1 MIGRHSPPAGNARRT
16 RSRSLSAN
24 VSMPVKAETPAQAK
38 AKALFE
44 AEQQF
49 IAPGIQTIALVS
61 QLAIAHGRGATLTD
75 LDGRTY
81 LDLNAGVSVASLG
94 HAHPRYVAALT
105 KQLEAVSVGSFTSEP
120 RAELVRL
127 IAELAPGEL
136 SRTQFFSGGAEAV
149 EAGIRLARSYTKR
162 TDVVGFTGGF
172 HGKTAGVLPISDVDW
187 KTLIGPLPAGH
198 HLAPY
203 ADPTRFEGSADECR
217 EHAIKQ
223 LRRVIEEEIAGRPA
237 AIVIE
242 PIQGTAG
249 NIVPPPGFLREVC
262 DVAHEYGALLLADEM
277 ITGFGRTGKLFGCDH
292 DEVVPDILTLGKGMA
307 SGFPVSALVS
317 THEIM
322 AAKPFSLP
330 SASSSSYGGNP
341 LAAAAAL
348 VTIQTILS
356 DKLIEN
362 SEQVGRLLRDGFE
375 ALARKRRSIANVRG
389 KGLLV
394 GFDLVADQETKALLP
409 KERCIE
415 FFKRC
420 LAEGLIMMSYTPRVR
435 VHPPLILTADQAR
448 SALAIVDAV
457 LDRLETE
464 A

>member
-1 MIGRHSPPAGNARRT
+1 MPAKT
-16 RSRSLSAN
+16 
-24 VSMPVKAETPAQAK
+24 ETPSRAQ
-38 AKALFE
+38 ALFE
-44 AEQQF
+44 QEQQF
-49 IAPGIQTIALVS
+49 IAPGVQTIALLS
-61 QLAIAHGRGATLTD
+61 QLAIARGSGVTLTD

-94 HAHPRYVAALT
+94 HAHPKYVAALT
-105 KQLEAVSVGSFTSEP
+105 KQLEAVSVGSFTSQP

-149 EAGIRLARSYTKR
+149 EAGIRLARSFTKR

-172 HGKTAGVLPISDVDW
+172 HGKTAGVLPISDIDW
-187 KTLIGPLPAGH
+187 KTLVGPLPPGYH
-198 HLAPY
+198 IAPY
-203 ADPTRFEGSADECR
+203 ADPTRFAASPDECR
-217 EHAIKQ
+217 EAAIRG

-237 AIVIE
+237 AVVIE

-249 NIVPPPGFLREVC
+249 NIVPPPGFLRDVRE
-262 DVAHEYGALLLADEM
+262 VAHEYGALLIADEM

-292 DEVVPDILTLGKGMA
+292 DAVVPDIMTLGKGMA

-317 THEIM
+317 TEEIM

-341 LAAAAAL
+341 LGAAAAL
-348 VTIQTILS
+348 ITIQTILA
-356 DKLIEN
+356 DKLVEN
-362 SEQVGRLLRDGFE
+362 SAKVGGVLRDGIE
-375 ALARKRRSIANVRG
+375 TIAKKRRSLANVRG
-389 KGLLV
+389 KGLLI
-394 GFDLVADQETKALLP
+394 GFDLVTDQETKTWLP

-420 LAEGLIMMSYTPRVR
+420 LAKRLIMMSYTPRVR
-435 VHPPLILTADQAR
+435 VHPPLILTAEQAS
-448 SALAIVDAV
+448 SALAIVDGV
-457 LDRLETE
+457 LEELE
-464 A
+464 AQ

>member
-1 MIGRHSPPAGNARRT
+1 
-16 RSRSLSAN
+16 
-24 VSMPVKAETPAQAK
+24 MPVKTETPAQAQ

-49 IAPGIQTIALVS
+49 IAPGIQTIALLS
-61 QLAIAHGRGATLTD
+61 QLSIAHGRGSTLTD
-75 LDGRTY
+75 VDGRTY

-149 EAGIRLARSYTKR
+149 EAAIRLARSFTKR

-203 ADPTRFEGSADECR
+203 ADPTRFEGSADDCR
-217 EHAIKQ
+217 EAAIKA
-223 LRRVIEEEIAGRPA
+223 LRRVIEKQIAGRPA

-262 DVAHEYGALLLADEM
+262 EVAHEYGALLIADEM

-292 DEVVPDILTLGKGMA
+292 DEIVPDIMTLGKGMA
-307 SGFPVSALVS
+307 SGYPVSALVS
-317 THEIM
+317 TDEIM

-348 VTIQTILS
+348 VTIQTIVADGLV
-356 DKLIEN
+356 EN
-362 SEQVGRLLRDGFE
+362 SVKVGNVLRSGLE
-375 ALARKRRSIANVRG
+375 MLAKKYRSIANVRG
-389 KGLLV
+389 RGLLI
-394 GFDLVADQETKALLP
+394 GFDLVSDQETKALLP
-409 KERCIE
+409 KERCID
-415 FFKRC
+415 FFKRG

-435 VHPPLILTADQAR
+435 VHPPLILSTEQAN
-448 SALAIVDAV
+448 SALGIIDRV
-457 LDRLETE
+457 LGRLEAE
-464 A
+464 

>member
-1 MIGRHSPPAGNARRT
+1 
-16 RSRSLSAN
+16 
-24 VSMPVKAETPAQAK
+24 MPVRTENPAA
-38 AKALFE
+38 AASTALFE
-44 AEQQF
+44 EEQEN
-49 IAPGIQTIALVS
+49 IAPGVQTIALLS
-61 QLAIAHGRGATLTD
+61 KLAIAHGRGATLTD

-105 KQLEAVSVGSFTSEP
+105 KQLEAVSVGSFTSQP

-127 IAELAPGEL
+127 IADLAPGDL
-136 SRTQFFSGGAEAV
+136 TRTQFFSGGAEAV

-187 KTLIGPLPAGH
+187 KTLIGPLPTGH

-203 ADPTRFEGSADECR
+203 ADPTRFGGSPDECR
-217 EHAIKQ
+217 EEAIKQ
-223 LRRVIEEEIAGRPA
+223 LRSVIEKEIAGRPA

-249 NIVPPPGFLREVC
+249 NIVPPPGFLREVRE
-262 DVAHEYGALLLADEM
+262 VAREYGALLIADEM
-277 ITGFGRTGKLFGCDH
+277 ITGFGRTGKLFGCNH
-292 DEVVPDILTLGKGMA
+292 DDVVPDIMTLGKGMA
-307 SGFPVSALVS
+307 SGYPVSALVS
-317 THEIM
+317 TDEIM

-356 DKLIEN
+356 DKLVEN
-362 SEQVGRLLRDGFE
+362 SEKIGRVLRDGFE
-375 ALARKRRSIANVRG
+375 VIAKKRRSIANVRG
-389 KGLLV
+389 RGLLV
-394 GFDLVADQETKALLP
+394 GFDLVTDPATKTLLP
-409 KERCIE
+409 KERCID
-415 FFKRC
+415 FFKRG

-435 VHPPLILTADQAR
+435 VHPPLILSVEQAN
-448 SALAIVDAV
+448 AGLTIVDRV
-457 LDRLETE
+457 LEQFE
-464 A
+464 AN